1 MNNNLL
7 FFVQVLIPGVGGA
20 TASMALKM
28 ALAAKA
34 KVVVTS
40 SSQKKI
46 DAAKAMGALGGI
58 SYKEPDWPYQ
68 AMKLLPKGE
77 QVCEYHVNTQNVYV

>member
-1 MNNNLL
+1 M
-7 FFVQVLIPGVGGA
+7 LIPGVGGA

-40 SSQKKI
+40 SSQRKI
-46 DAAKAMGALGGI
+46 DAAKAMGTLGGI
-58 SYKEPDWPYQ
+58 SYKDPDWSYQ
-68 AMKLLPKGE
+68 AMKLLPEGE
-77 QVCEYHVNTQNVYV
+77 QVCKYAQRRMC